1 MEQPTPIW
9 SMPNDNQTQNLQ
21 PSSQTATTTIL
32 TQPQQQQPP
41 TITLYDQQQYVRAF
55 TGGAI
60 LVVDK
65 DNTTTDQLQ
74 RWAIL
79 IDTGAITSVASKHH
93 FSRIPIK
100 QLRHRDPQELTAVTG
115 ENIEIYGIK
124 EV

>member
-1 MEQPTPIW
+1 MVNAERQPNTKSTTSDP
-9 SMPNDNQTQNLQ
+9 
-21 PSSQTATTTIL
+21 SQTATTTIM
-32 TQPQQQQPP
+32 TQPNQQQPP
-41 TITLYDQQQYVRAF
+41 SITLYDQQQYVRAF

-93 FSRIPIK
+93 FSHIPII
-100 QLRHRDPQELTAVTG
+100 QLRHRDPQLRTYSSHRREH
-115 ENIEIYGIK
+115 
-124 EV
+124 